1 MIFFPRQCPNRA
13 SPALLFKCCAKKR
26 RISHS
31 PHLSIKVAILVIVR
45 EMDYDSLIERSE

>member
-13 SPALLFKCCAKKR
+13 SPALPFKCCAKKR
-26 RISHS
+26 GISHS
-31 PHLSIKVAILVIVR
+31 PHSPIKVAILVIVR